1 MENLRLKRE
10 NNILEKKIKELQ
22 TQIHDLMSK
31 NNSLNQEIL
40 YLKYSNKE
48 TNYKQPTNNN
58 LIIELN
64 KTISDLKTKI
74 NQITKEKTELTKI
87 NTQLKVSNNFY
98 FNEKQRQLKQSGS
111 ANGNIIESKKLNEIL
126 NKNII
131 NLQNEINKNKKII
144 QELTE
149 ENNGIN
155 KRVFEYQKNNE
166 QLNQKIKDNN
176 KILEQYKEKCS
187 KISKELSDEKDI
199 NAFNEQKIK
208 SLERK
213 LEEYNINE
221 FYDQKTKTYKVS
233 KINKV
238 NEIEMEKLTK
248 IIYHSP
254 CCRKNT
260 STFNTTN
267 TTNKIIFINNNLDDV
282 EISPDKYTIVK
293 QFKLSNNLKWYLL
306 KKLKKQ
312 NYDQKEEN
320 SPSPRHGS
328 KQQSRRNKYIKQ
340 NSKQNN
346 NINIDDSYSDFIWK
360 SNKNEKDFINFN
372 IDIIDNDEND
382 NSFTKQKKINEL
394 ESCIKDL
401 EEKLAKKENDCNR
414 INLNYAKLFKRSKLP
429 EMSYENLLETVN
441 KLKEENKVLNK
452 KIENLKIS
460 QNFIGFS
467 FIEDDLQGSRFID
480 DNCFEKILDELN
492 NDKSNNINML
502 KYFRSHEDEKD
513 NSKKDFKRLK
523 ESNSD
528 KKFLLH
534 KKLISNNNNNDQKNN
549 NIKNDNTFKHKI
561 NNANVSPIKT
571 IIKKDNINYYLT
583 TFKNDIK
590 SPSKINTIKKNKNI
604 ILINHKENDNLK
616 KNNYEKRE
624 ITINKKTDDKKL
636 NTLNEKENNID
647 KNYIA
652 NKFKT
657 KFRNN
662 IETHSNI
669 FNRNNSK
676 NNTLISEKSKVKENI
691 NNKYLRNARTVKI
704 EHSNKIDT
712 EKKNEY
718 FKDSTI
724 KISQY
729 ASGRRFYRKR
739 QESVKTS
746 DANEK

>member
-10 NNILEKKIKELQ
+10 NNTLEKKIKELQ

-372 IDIIDNDEND
+372 IDIIDNEEND

>member
-1 MENLRLKRE
+1 
-10 NNILEKKIKELQ
+10 
-22 TQIHDLMSK
+22 
-31 NNSLNQEIL
+31 
-40 YLKYSNKE
+40 
-48 TNYKQPTNNN
+48 
-58 LIIELN
+58 
-64 KTISDLKTKI
+64 
-74 NQITKEKTELTKI
+74 
-87 NTQLKVSNNFY
+87 
-98 FNEKQRQLKQSGS
+98 
-111 ANGNIIESKKLNEIL
+111 
-126 NKNII
+126 
-131 NLQNEINKNKKII
+131 
-144 QELTE
+144 
-149 ENNGIN
+149 
-155 KRVFEYQKNNE
+155 
-166 QLNQKIKDNN
+166 
-176 KILEQYKEKCS
+176 
-187 KISKELSDEKDI
+187 
-199 NAFNEQKIK
+199 
-208 SLERK
+208 
-213 LEEYNINE
+213 
-221 FYDQKTKTYKVS
+221 
-233 KINKV
+233 
-238 NEIEMEKLTK
+238 
-248 IIYHSP
+248 
-254 CCRKNT
+254 
-260 STFNTTN
+260 
-267 TTNKIIFINNNLDDV
+267 
-282 EISPDKYTIVK
+282 
-293 QFKLSNNLKWYLL
+293 
-306 KKLKKQ
+306 
-312 NYDQKEEN
+312 
-320 SPSPRHGS
+320 
-328 KQQSRRNKYIKQ
+328 
-340 NSKQNN
+340 
-346 NINIDDSYSDFIWK
+346 
-360 SNKNEKDFINFN
+360 
-372 IDIIDNDEND
+372 
-382 NSFTKQKKINEL
+382 
-394 ESCIKDL
+394 
-401 EEKLAKKENDCNR
+401 
-414 INLNYAKLFKRSKLP
+414 
-429 EMSYENLLETVN
+429 MSYENLLETVN

-590 SPSKINTIKKNKNI
+590 SPSKINTIKENKNI

-676 NNTLISEKSKVKENI
+676 NNTLISEKSKVKENL

>member
-10 NNILEKKIKELQ
+10 NNTLEKKIKELQ
-22 TQIHDLMSK
+22 TQIHELMSK

-372 IDIIDNDEND
+372 IDIIDNEEND

>member
-10 NNILEKKIKELQ
+10 NTTLEKKIKELQ
-22 TQIHDLMSK
+22 TQIHELMSK

-64 KTISDLKTKI
+64 KTISDLKSKI

-98 FNEKQRQLKQSGS
+98 FNEKQRKLKQSGS
-111 ANGNIIESKKLNEIL
+111 ANNNIIESKKLNEIL

-131 NLQNEINKNKKII
+131 NLQNEISKNKKII

-149 ENNGIN
+149 ENNDIN
-155 KRVFEYQKNNE
+155 RRVFEYQKNNE
-166 QLNQKIKDNN
+166 QLSQKIKDNN

-221 FYDQKTKTYKVS
+221 FYDQKTKTYKVN

-248 IIYHSP
+248 FICHSP

-293 QFKLSNNLKWYLL
+293 QFKLNNNLKWYLL
-306 KKLKKQ
+306 KKLKKH
-312 NYDQKEEN
+312 NYDQKGEN
-320 SPSPRHGS
+320 SPSSRHGS
-328 KQQSRRNKYIKQ
+328 KQQSRRSKYIKQ

-382 NSFTKQKKINEL
+382 NSFIKQKKINEL

-414 INLNYAKLFKRSKLP
+414 INLNYAKLFNRSKLP
-429 EMSYENLLETVN
+429 EMSYENLLEKVN
-441 KLKEENKVLNK
+441 KLKEEKKILNK

-492 NDKSNNINML
+492 NNKNKNINML

-534 KKLISNNNNNDQKNN
+534 KKIISNNDQKNN

-561 NNANVSPIKT
+561 NNANISPIKT
-571 IIKKDNINYYLT
+571 IIKKDNINYNLT
-583 TFKNDIK
+583 SFKNDIK
-590 SPSKINTIKKNKNI
+590 SPSKINTIKENKNI
-604 ILINHKENDNLK
+604 ILMNHKANENLM
-616 KNNYEKRE
+616 KNNYEKKE
-624 ITINKKTDDKKL
+624 VINKKTDDKKI
-636 NTLNEKENNID
+636 NTFNEKENNID
-647 KNYIA
+647 KNYTA

-669 FNRNNSK
+669 FTRNNSK
-676 NNTLISEKSKVKENI
+676 NNTLISEKSKIKENL
-691 NNKYLRNARTVKI
+691 NNKYLRNARTVKMD
-704 EHSNKIDT
+704 HSNKIDT
-712 EKKNEY
+712 EKKNEC

>member
-10 NNILEKKIKELQ
+10 NNTLEKKIKELQ

-64 KTISDLKTKI
+64 KTISDLKAKI

-360 SNKNEKDFINFN
+360 SNKN
-372 IDIIDNDEND
+372 
-382 NSFTKQKKINEL
+382 
-394 ESCIKDL
+394 
-401 EEKLAKKENDCNR
+401 
-414 INLNYAKLFKRSKLP
+414 
-429 EMSYENLLETVN
+429 
-441 KLKEENKVLNK
+441 
-452 KIENLKIS
+452 
-460 QNFIGFS
+460 
-467 FIEDDLQGSRFID
+467 
-480 DNCFEKILDELN
+480 
-492 NDKSNNINML
+492 
-502 KYFRSHEDEKD
+502 
-513 NSKKDFKRLK
+513 
-523 ESNSD
+523 
-528 KKFLLH
+528 
-534 KKLISNNNNNDQKNN
+534 
-549 NIKNDNTFKHKI
+549 
-561 NNANVSPIKT
+561 
-571 IIKKDNINYYLT
+571 
-583 TFKNDIK
+583 
-590 SPSKINTIKKNKNI
+590 
-604 ILINHKENDNLK
+604 
-616 KNNYEKRE
+616 
-624 ITINKKTDDKKL
+624 
-636 NTLNEKENNID
+636 
-647 KNYIA
+647 
-652 NKFKT
+652 
-657 KFRNN
+657 
-662 IETHSNI
+662 
-669 FNRNNSK
+669 
-676 NNTLISEKSKVKENI
+676 
-691 NNKYLRNARTVKI
+691 
-704 EHSNKIDT
+704 
-712 EKKNEY
+712 
-718 FKDSTI
+718 
-724 KISQY
+724 
-729 ASGRRFYRKR
+729 
-739 QESVKTS
+739 
-746 DANEK
+746 

>member
-10 NNILEKKIKELQ
+10 NNTLEKKIKELQ

-676 NNTLISEKSKVKENI
+676 NNTLISEKSKVKENL

-729 ASGRRFYRKR
+729 ASGRRFYKKR

>member
-10 NNILEKKIKELQ
+10 NNTLEKKIKELQ

>member
-10 NNILEKKIKELQ
+10 NNTLEKKIKELQ

-590 SPSKINTIKKNKNI
+590 SPSKINTIKENKNI

-729 ASGRRFYRKR
+729 ASGRRFYKKR

>member
-10 NNILEKKIKELQ
+10 NNTLEKKIKELQ
-22 TQIHDLMSK
+22 TQIHELMSK

-590 SPSKINTIKKNKNI
+590 SPSKINTIKENKNI

-729 ASGRRFYRKR
+729 ASGRRFYKKR

>member
-10 NNILEKKIKELQ
+10 NNTLEKKIKELQ

-590 SPSKINTIKKNKNI
+590 SPSKINTIKENKNI

-676 NNTLISEKSKVKENI
+676 NNTLISEKSKVKENL

-729 ASGRRFYRKR
+729 ASGRRFYKKR

>member
-10 NNILEKKIKELQ
+10 NNTLEKKIKELQ

-590 SPSKINTIKKNKNI
+590 SPSKINTIKENKNI

>member
-10 NNILEKKIKELQ
+10 NTTLEKKIKELQ
-22 TQIHDLMSK
+22 TQIHELMSK

-64 KTISDLKTKI
+64 KTISDLKSKI

-98 FNEKQRQLKQSGS
+98 FNEKQRKLKQSGS
-111 ANGNIIESKKLNEIL
+111 ANNNIIESKKLNEIL

-131 NLQNEINKNKKII
+131 NLQNEISKNKKII

-149 ENNGIN
+149 ENNEIN
-155 KRVFEYQKNNE
+155 RRVFEYQKNNE
-166 QLNQKIKDNN
+166 QLSQKIKDNN

-221 FYDQKTKTYKVS
+221 FYDQKTKTYKVN

-248 IIYHSP
+248 FICHSP

-306 KKLKKQ
+306 KKLKKH
-312 NYDQKEEN
+312 NYDQKGEN
-320 SPSPRHGS
+320 SPSSRHGS
-328 KQQSRRNKYIKQ
+328 KQQSRRSKYIKQ

-382 NSFTKQKKINEL
+382 NSFIKQKKINEL

-414 INLNYAKLFKRSKLP
+414 INLNYAKLFNRSKLP
-429 EMSYENLLETVN
+429 EMSYENLLEKVN
-441 KLKEENKVLNK
+441 KLKEENKILNK

-492 NDKSNNINML
+492 NNKNKNINML

-534 KKLISNNNNNDQKNN
+534 KKIISNNDQKNN

-561 NNANVSPIKT
+561 NNANISPIKT
-571 IIKKDNINYYLT
+571 IIKKDNINYNLT
-583 TFKNDIK
+583 SFKNDIK
-590 SPSKINTIKKNKNI
+590 SPSKINTIKENKNI
-604 ILINHKENDNLK
+604 ILMNHKANENLM
-616 KNNYEKRE
+616 KNNYEKKE
-624 ITINKKTDDKKL
+624 VINKKTDDKKI
-636 NTLNEKENNID
+636 NTFNEKENNID
-647 KNYIA
+647 KNYTA

-669 FNRNNSK
+669 FTRNNSK
-676 NNTLISEKSKVKENI
+676 NNTLISEKSKIKENL
-691 NNKYLRNARTVKI
+691 NNKYLRNARTVKMD
-704 EHSNKIDT
+704 HSNKIDT
-712 EKKNEY
+712 EKKNEC

>member
-10 NNILEKKIKELQ
+10 NNTLEKKIKELQ
-22 TQIHDLMSK
+22 TQIHELMSK

-590 SPSKINTIKKNKNI
+590 SPSKINTIKENKNI

>member
-10 NNILEKKIKELQ
+10 NNTLEKKIKELQ
-22 TQIHDLMSK
+22 TQIHELMSK

>member
-10 NNILEKKIKELQ
+10 NNTLEKKIKELQ

-590 SPSKINTIKKNKNI
+590 SPSKINTIKENKNI

-676 NNTLISEKSKVKENI
+676 NNTLISEKSKVKENL

>member
-10 NNILEKKIKELQ
+10 NTTLEKKIKELQ
-22 TQIHDLMSK
+22 TQIHELMSK

-64 KTISDLKTKI
+64 KTISDLKSKI

-98 FNEKQRQLKQSGS
+98 FNEKQRKLKQSGS
-111 ANGNIIESKKLNEIL
+111 ANNNIIESKKLNEIL

-131 NLQNEINKNKKII
+131 NLQNEISKNKKII

-149 ENNGIN
+149 ENNDIN
-155 KRVFEYQKNNE
+155 RRVFEYQKNNE
-166 QLNQKIKDNN
+166 QLSQKIKDNN

-221 FYDQKTKTYKVS
+221 FYDQKTKTYKVN

-248 IIYHSP
+248 FICHSP

-306 KKLKKQ
+306 KKLRKH
-312 NYDQKEEN
+312 NYDQKGEN
-320 SPSPRHGS
+320 SPSSRHGS
-328 KQQSRRNKYIKQ
+328 KQQSRRSKYIKQ

-382 NSFTKQKKINEL
+382 NSFIKQKKINEL

-414 INLNYAKLFKRSKLP
+414 INLNYAKLFNRSKLP
-429 EMSYENLLETVN
+429 EMSYENLLEKVN
-441 KLKEENKVLNK
+441 KLKEENKILNK

-492 NDKSNNINML
+492 NNKNKNINML

-534 KKLISNNNNNDQKNN
+534 KKIISNNDQKNN

-561 NNANVSPIKT
+561 NNANISPIKT
-571 IIKKDNINYYLT
+571 IIKKDNINYNLT
-583 TFKNDIK
+583 SFKNDIK
-590 SPSKINTIKKNKNI
+590 SPSKINTIKENKNI
-604 ILINHKENDNLK
+604 ILMNHKANENLM
-616 KNNYEKRE
+616 KNNYEKKE
-624 ITINKKTDDKKL
+624 VINKKTDDKKI
-636 NTLNEKENNID
+636 NTFNEKENNID
-647 KNYIA
+647 KNYTA

-669 FNRNNSK
+669 FTRNNSK
-676 NNTLISEKSKVKENI
+676 NNTLISEKSKIKENL
-691 NNKYLRNARTVKI
+691 NNKYLRNARTVKMD
-704 EHSNKIDT
+704 HSNKIDT
-712 EKKNEY
+712 EKKNEC

>member
-10 NNILEKKIKELQ
+10 NTTLEKKIKELQ
-22 TQIHDLMSK
+22 TQIHELMSK

-64 KTISDLKTKI
+64 KTISDLKSKI

-98 FNEKQRQLKQSGS
+98 FNEKQRKLKQSGS
-111 ANGNIIESKKLNEIL
+111 ANNNIIESKKLNEIL

-131 NLQNEINKNKKII
+131 NLQNEISKNKKII

-149 ENNGIN
+149 ENNDIN
-155 KRVFEYQKNNE
+155 RRVFEYQKNNE
-166 QLNQKIKDNN
+166 QLSQKIKDNN

-221 FYDQKTKTYKVS
+221 FYDQKTKTYKVN

-248 IIYHSP
+248 FICHSP

-306 KKLKKQ
+306 KKLKKH
-312 NYDQKEEN
+312 NYDQKGEN
-320 SPSPRHGS
+320 SPSSRHGS
-328 KQQSRRNKYIKQ
+328 KQQSRRSKYIKQ

-382 NSFTKQKKINEL
+382 NSFIKQKKINEL

-414 INLNYAKLFKRSKLP
+414 INLNYAKLFNRSKLP
-429 EMSYENLLETVN
+429 EMSYENLLEKVN
-441 KLKEENKVLNK
+441 KLKEENKILNK

-492 NDKSNNINML
+492 NNKNKNINML

-534 KKLISNNNNNDQKNN
+534 KKIISNNDQKNN

-561 NNANVSPIKT
+561 NNANISPIKT
-571 IIKKDNINYYLT
+571 IIKKDNINYNLT
-583 TFKNDIK
+583 SFKNDIK
-590 SPSKINTIKKNKNI
+590 SPSKINTIKENKNI
-604 ILINHKENDNLK
+604 ILMNHKANENLM
-616 KNNYEKRE
+616 KNNYEKKE
-624 ITINKKTDDKKL
+624 VINKKTDDKKI
-636 NTLNEKENNID
+636 NTFNEKENNID
-647 KNYIA
+647 KNYTA

-669 FNRNNSK
+669 FTRNNSK
-676 NNTLISEKSKVKENI
+676 NNTLISEKSKIKENL
-691 NNKYLRNARTVKI
+691 NNKYLRNARTVKMD
-704 EHSNKIDT
+704 HSNKIDT
-712 EKKNEY
+712 EKKNEC

-746 DANEK
+746 DVNEK